1 MQVLIE
7 FHRHAKSVRF
17 PLTNMD
23 MSFVALLGKYFLTF
37 IIKNIPFIFQY
48 IIMHA
53 NGQKSI
59 GFG

>member
-1 MQVLIE
+1 LHCLESI
-7 FHRHAKSVRF
+7 
-17 PLTNMD
+17 
-23 MSFVALLGKYFLTF
+23 FLTF
-37 IIKNIPFIFQY
+37 TIKNIPFIFQY